1 MYSVGQY
8 WNPKQ
13 AELKQMLKE
22 GKIEEVKTILYEL
35 HSFVHSANVYEGQYY
50 SYLDEILEG
59 LSDKAFRIMPSMGD
73 NTIIWNLWHITRI
86 EDITANILIA
96 KGEQVL
102 DDNWLVRLNTSVK
115 DTGNAMS
122 GEEINSFSCDINTD
136 ELINYRNAV
145 GARTKQII
153 ANLKQE
159 DLKRRFSQK
168 HKNKI
173 LSEGGV
179 VEHPQSIWLLDFW
192 SKKNVAGILMMPIT
206 RHQIAHLNDCKK
218 LKAKCSKLVLL

>member
-8 WNPKQ
+8 WNPRQ
-13 AELKQMLKE
+13 AALKQMLKE
-22 GKIEEVKTILYEL
+22 GNIEEAKTILYEL
-35 HSFVHSANVYEGQYY
+35 HAFVHSTKVYGGQYY
-50 SYLDEILEG
+50 SYLDEILED
-59 LSDKAFRIMPSMGD
+59 LSDKAFRIIPSVGD

-96 KGEQVL
+96 NGEQVL
-102 DDNWLVRLNTSVK
+102 DDNWLASLNTSVK

-122 GEEINSFSCDINTD
+122 SDEILNFSSDINID
-136 ELINYRNAV
+136 GLRNYRNAV

-153 ANLKQE
+153 ENMNKE

-173 LSEGGV
+173 LNEGGV

-206 RHQIAHLNDCKK
+206 RHQIVHLNDCKK
-218 LKAKCSKLVLL
+218 LKGKCNKVVL